1 VSATDASS
9 FNYIESMNL
18 PPPVRLGEAPCIAPD
33 AIIRASRFGAYTE
46 VGASTRIEHS
56 VFGDYSYIGHHG
68 DVMAADIGKFA
79 NIASMVR
86 INPGFHPTERPCQ
99 HHILYRGSM
108 YGIGEDDPELFHWRR
123 LQRVTIGHDTWI
135 GHGAVIMPGVLV
147 GNGAVVGSGSIVTRD
162 VPPFMIVAGSPA
174 RPIRPRFPKA
184 VAEAVEQVAWWHWDH
199 ATLAARLDDL
209 RDMRRF
215 LALYV
220 ELPQET

>member
-1 VSATDASS
+1 VSGGT
-9 FNYIESMNL
+9 FIESLNL
-18 PPPVRLGEAPCIAPD
+18 PPPVRLGAAPCIAPD

-46 VGASTRIEHS
+46 VGTATRIEHS

-108 YGIGEDDPELFHWRR
+108 YGVGADDPELFHWRQ

-135 GHGAVIMPGVLV
+135 GHGAVIMPGVTV

-162 VPPFMIVAGSPA
+162 VAPYTIVAGSPA
-174 RPIRPRFPKA
+174 RPIRPRFSPA
-184 VAEAVEQVAWWHWDH
+184 IAAAVEKVAWWDWDH

-209 RDMRRF
+209 RDMRHF
-215 LALYV
+215 LARYV
-220 ELPQET
+220 DMPQEA

>member
-1 VSATDASS
+1 
-9 FNYIESMNL
+9 
-18 PPPVRLGEAPCIAPD
+18 
-33 AIIRASRFGAYTE
+33 
-46 VGASTRIEHS
+46 
-56 VFGDYSYIGHHG
+56 
-68 DVMAADIGKFA
+68 
-79 NIASMVR
+79 MVR

>member
-1 VSATDASS
+1 MSGGT
-9 FNYIESMNL
+9 FIECLNL

-46 VGASTRIEHS
+46 VGTSTRVEYS

-86 INPGFHPTERPCQ
+86 LNPGFHPTERPCQ

-108 YGIGEDDPELFHWRR
+108 YGAGADDAELFHWRR

-135 GHGAVIMPGVLV
+135 GHGAVIMPGVTV

-174 RPIRPRFPKA
+174 KSIRPRFPRA
-184 VAEAVEQVAWWHWDH
+184 IADAVERIAWWDWDH
-199 ATLAARLDDL
+199 ATLIECMDDL

-215 LALYV
+215 LAKYAD
-220 ELPQET
+220 